1 YRWAAA
7 TATSAISMYPV
18 MPMTG
23 IHTFL
28 LWKDITEPMDA
39 FPERRRPMPDMAAM
53 TITVT
58 AKNMISNCM

>member
-1 YRWAAA
+1 MYSSPDTMYRWAAA

-39 FPERRRPMPDMAAM
+39 FPERRRPMPDMS
-53 TITVT
+53 
-58 AKNMISNCM
+58 K